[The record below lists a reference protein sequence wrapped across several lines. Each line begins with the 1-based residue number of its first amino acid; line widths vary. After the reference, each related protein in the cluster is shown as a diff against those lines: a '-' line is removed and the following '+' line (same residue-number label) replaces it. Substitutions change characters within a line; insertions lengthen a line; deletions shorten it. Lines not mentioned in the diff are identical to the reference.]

1 MTKEQIPTIQEAID
15 LGVQHHNAGDLPKA
29 ESIYQQILQA
39 DLNQPVAMHLL
50 GVIAHQ
56 VGKNDISVDL
66 ISKALT
72 IKPDFAE
79 AHSNLGNVLQ
89 ELGKLDEAVASCN
102 KAIAIKPNFAE
113 AHYNLGLA
121 LQGLGQPDEAVA
133 SYYKAIAIKPDY
145 TDAYSNLGLT
155 LQGFGK
161 LDEAVA
167 SYNKALAIKPNFAEA
182 HSNLGNALY
191 MLGQLDEAV
200 ASYSKAIIIKP
211 DYFEAHF
218 NLSNALNE
226 LGRHDEA
233 VACYNKTIVVKPDYA
248 EAYSNL
254 GNAFQA
260 LGNFDEAVIRYHRAL
275 TIKPDMFEA
284 YFNLSNALQGL
295 GQLDEA
301 VTSCKKVLTIKPDNS
316 ACHSNILQTEQ
327 YRLGQNSK
335 NLYKIHKDWD
345 KRHAQRFQATWPKH
359 LNTPDI
365 GRILRIGFV
374 SPDLGRHPV
383 GYFLVQFFEKI
394 LKTEIETV
402 IYSNR
407 LIHNLDDLSDRI
419 KAASSFWRDVNGI
432 PDDKLAKIIL
442 GDKIDIL
449 FDLTG
454 HFSENRLLLFARKP
468 APIQVSW
475 AGYVGTTGLSAMDYL
490 LSDIHSTPLDE
501 EKYYSEQ
508 IIRMAAWI
516 CYEPPAYAP
525 EVGPSPFKK
534 NGHMT
539 FSSFCNPAK
548 INEEVISVWAI
559 IMNKIEGSC
568 LIIKYKGI
576 DSAAN
581 IKRLRTKFE
590 AQGIDKSRLTLEG
603 KSSHVDLLARYND
616 VDITLDTFPY
626 SGGLTTFESLWMGV
640 PVISVPGKT
649 FASRHSLSHLST
661 IGLPELVAK
670 DKDDY
675 VRLTVE
681 LAKDAERMVELRVGL
696 RSRMA
701 NSPICDGDKFSRNF
715 TTLMKKIWRDWCF
728 TQDK

>member
-1 MTKEQIPTIQEAID
+1 MTEEQTLTIQQAID
-15 LGVQHHNAGDLPKA
+15 LALQHHTAGDLPKA
-29 ESIYQQILQA
+29 EGIYQQILQV
-39 DLNQPVAMHLL
+39 DPNQPFALHLL
-50 GVIAHQ
+50 GVITHQ
-56 VGKNDISVDL
+56 VGKNDIAVDL
-66 ISKALT
+66 I
-72 IKPDFAE
+72 
-79 AHSNLGNVLQ
+79 
-89 ELGKLDEAVASCN
+89 N
-102 KAIAIKPNFAE
+102 KAITIKPNFAE
-113 AHYNLGLA
+113 AHYNLGIVLQA
-121 LQGLGQPDEAVA
+121 LGRIDEAEEHF
-133 SYYKAIAIKPDY
+133 SRAI
-145 TDAYSNLGLT
+145 
-155 LQGFGK
+155 
-161 LDEAVA
+161 V
-167 SYNKALAIKPNFAEA
+167 
-182 HSNLGNALY
+182 
-191 MLGQLDEAV
+191 
-200 ASYSKAIIIKP
+200 IKP
-211 DYFEAHF
+211 DYFEAHS
-218 NLSNALNE
+218 NLGNVFKELGKIDEAIKSYNNALN
-226 LGRHDEA
+226 
-233 VACYNKTIVVKPDYA
+233 IKPDYA
-248 EAYSNL
+248 EAHNNL
-254 GNAFQA
+254 GVAFKD
-260 LGNFDEAVIRYHRAL
+260 LG
-275 TIKPDMFEA
+275 K
-284 YFNLSNALQGL
+284 
-295 GQLDEA
+295 LDEA
-301 VTSCKKVLTIKPDNS
+301 IYKFNKALELEPDLPE
-316 ACHSNILQTEQ
+316 AHSNILQTEQ

-407 LIHNLDDLSDRI
+407 LIHNLDDLSDRV